1 MKILIADDHSIV
13 RSGLKRMLEGGF
25 PDVVVGEATNTA
37 ELVAAVKGQEWD
49 AVILDVA
56 LGAESGLTALPRI
69 KELRPKLPVVVLSM
83 YGERQFVMRALAEGA
98 SAYLT
103 KEQAADEELFR
114 AIRTVCAGRRY
125 LGETL
130 AEQLADHIA
139 GGKSANPGSPHQ
151 TLSSRELEVFLLLA
165 AAKTVTE
172 IAERLDISVKT
183 VSTYRTRILEKMALQ
198 STAEIIQYA
207 VRNGLVG

>member
-151 TLSSRELEVFLLLA
+151 TLSSRGDPSA
-165 AAKTVTE
+165 TP
-172 IAERLDISVKT
+172 
-183 VSTYRTRILEKMALQ
+183 
-198 STAEIIQYA
+198 
-207 VRNGLVG
+207 G

>member
-37 ELVAAVKGQEWD
+37 ELVAAVKGREWD